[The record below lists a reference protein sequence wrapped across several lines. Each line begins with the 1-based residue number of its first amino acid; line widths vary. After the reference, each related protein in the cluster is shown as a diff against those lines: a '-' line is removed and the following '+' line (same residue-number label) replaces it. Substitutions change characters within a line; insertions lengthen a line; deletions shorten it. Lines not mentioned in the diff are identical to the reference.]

1 MSTLEVEPTREKIL
15 SLLKKTGPM
24 AVSQLAEG
32 LGVTSIAIRHH
43 LGVLEKDD
51 LVEGR
56 EERHGIGRPRMLYR
70 LSERA
75 MDRTSSKSFMLTNML
90 LEKIKQQLPPEMVER
105 FFMDIASGM
114 ADDLKKQLDGLPLD
128 QRLARLVELLE
139 KEGYVARVESVGPDQ
154 YRLTELTC
162 PYRKISLKHPEVC
175 QLDENFISHALGA
188 KVQHKSCILEGSESC
203 TFTVASAEAEVV

>member
-1 MSTLEVEPTREKIL
+1 MSNAEVEPTREKLLSIL
-15 SLLKKTGPM
+15 RKSGPM
-24 AVSQLAEG
+24 SVSQMAEF
-32 LGVTSIAIRHH
+32 LGVTSIAVRHH

-51 LVEGR
+51 LVQGR

-75 MDRTSSKSFMLTNML
+75 MDSTPSKYFMLTNML
-90 LEKIKQQLPPEMVER
+90 LEKIKEQLPPEMMER

-114 ADDLKKQLDGLPLD
+114 AVDLKKQLEGLPLEK
-128 QRLARLVELLE
+128 RLTRLVELLE
-139 KEGYVARVESVGPDQ
+139 KEGYVARVEAVGPEQ

-175 QLDENFISHALGA
+175 HLDESFFASALSA
-188 KVQHKSCILEGSESC
+188 KVEHKSCILDGSESC
-203 TFTVASAEAEVV
+203 TFTIANQEKEPV

>member
-1 MSTLEVEPTREKIL
+1 
-15 SLLKKTGPM
+15 M

-32 LGVTSIAIRHH
+32 LGVTPIAIRHH

-75 MDRTSSKSFMLTNML
+75 MDRSPSKYVMLTNML
-90 LEKIKQQLPPEMVER
+90 LEKIKQQLPAEMIER
-105 FFMDIASGM
+105 FFIDIASGM

-128 QRLARLVELLE
+128 QRIARLVELLE
-139 KEGYVARVESVGPDQ
+139 KEGYVARVELVGPEQ

-162 PYRKISLKHPEVC
+162 PYRKIRLKHPEVC
-175 QLDENFISHALGA
+175 RLDETFISSALGA
-188 KVQHKSCILEGSESC
+188 SVQHMSCIQDGSESC
-203 TFTVASAEAEVV
+203 TFTVANPVREVV